1 MLYRSDMCR
10 RIYARLC
17 FMLYTLVYI
26 WNMLV
31 IFNSQNHIPFISHLG
46 RYLYHQM
53 DIVQADGPPKME
65 VALVLPWS
73 AVALRRRDSGGS
85 RALPPA
91 SGGVVRSQSVGLVLY
106 LVLCPWYLLILVAV
120 GGSEAIFCI
129 ILSPYSWYFPD
140 RMTSQGATKN
150 FPNNWYW

>member
-1 MLYRSDMCR
+1 MLYRSDMCW

-26 WNMLV
+26 RNMLV
-31 IFNSQNHIPFISHLG
+31 IFNSQNHRPFISHLG

-53 DIVQADGPPKME
+53 DIVQADGPPKLE

-106 LVLCPWYLLILVAV
+106 CPFLFYAPDFSCGGRERSNFLYHFVSIFLI
-120 GGSEAIFCI
+120 F
-129 ILSPYSWYFPD
+129 SWSNDEP
-140 RMTSQGATKN
+140 RSSKN